1 MWAQLLL
8 YEGGHP
14 SPPPPPPHPTGL
26 NFRAGCLFFPTAVL
40 G

>member
-14 SPPPPPPHPTGL
+14 SKSPPHLTGL